1 MTLLSIFHTGGLTL
15 ALTIIFAIGEAFF
28 LSRAIKAHNSGW
40 DQQVQGGIVGG
51 PEKIPFHKIPYFWFA
66 VVLFA
71 AYVFAITQIASDYK
85 GV

>member
-15 ALTIIFAIGEAFF
+15 ALTVIFALAEVFF

-40 DQQVQGGIVGG
+40 DQQVTGGIIGG
-51 PEKIPFHKIPYFWFA
+51 PEKIPFHKIHYFWFA
-66 VVLFA
+66 VGIFA
-71 AYVFAITQIASDYK
+71 AYVFALIQIASDYK